1 MEIKPEGVSLIS
13 DWSTEHAKFDP
24 PRACQAGGVRQAT
37 YKIKCYKTKKDVLSR
52 ISDLFPMKDR
62 QLQIDRQKKNIR
74 VLDISMLVVD
84 KLLIITDWV
93 LHKTIVFLF

>member
-62 QLQIDRQKKNIR
+62 QLQIDRQKKKIILSWIYQCYELINY
-74 VLDISMLVVD
+74 
-84 KLLIITDWV
+84 LLLRIEFCI
-93 LHKTIVFLF
+93 KQ